1 MPYVNIGNEPIHYVE
16 EGQGPPLVLIH
27 GFFAWSFTWRKNLP
41 ALAERFRTFAL
52 DLRGFGFSARGSAG
66 PYGLDDQARL
76 VGAFLDAQGIERATV
91 IGHSMG
97 GEVALRLALL
107 QPHRVRG
114 LVLVAPSAL
123 VRRRPGRLE
132 RLLVPVPGVGPLAVR
147 LLIMNRRFAAR
158 ALRESYYRKEV
169 ATPDAVA
176 GYLRPASV
184 RGSARTLAAMLRQLD
199 FGGASDRLGEVSQP
213 TLIVWGENDPWLPFA
228 HAERLAALL
237 PHARLVG
244 FPECGHVPPEEYPE
258 RFHQVVLPFL
268 ESLPD

>member
-1 MPYVNIGNEPIHYVE
+1 MPYVNIGGDRIHYVE
-16 EGQGPPLVLIH
+16 AGRGPALVLIH
-27 GFFAWSFTWRKNLP
+27 GFLAWSFTWRKNVP
-41 ALAERFRTFAL
+41 ALAGKFRTFAL
-52 DLRGFGFSARGSAG
+52 DLRGFGLSSRGTAG

-76 VGAFLDAQGIERATV
+76 VAAFLDAQGIERAAV

-107 QPHRVRG
+107 YPRRVRG
-114 LVLVAPSAL
+114 LVVVAPSAL
-123 VRRRPGRLE
+123 VRRRPGILE
-132 RLLVPVPGVGPLAVR
+132 RALVPVPVLGPLAVR
-147 LLIMNRRFAAR
+147 LLILNRRFAAR
-158 ALRESYYRKEV
+158 AVREGYYRKEA

-199 FGGASDRLGEVSQP
+199 FGGAADRLSAVAQP
-213 TLIVWGENDPWLPFA
+213 TLIVWGENDPWIPFA
-228 HAERLAALL
+228 HAQRLAAIL
-237 PHARLVG
+237 PNARLVS

-258 RFHQVVLPFL
+258 RFHEVVIPFL